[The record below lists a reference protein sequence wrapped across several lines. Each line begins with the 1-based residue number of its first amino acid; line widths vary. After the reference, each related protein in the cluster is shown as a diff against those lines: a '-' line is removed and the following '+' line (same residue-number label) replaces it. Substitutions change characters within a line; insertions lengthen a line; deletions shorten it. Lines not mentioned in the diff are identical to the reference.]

1 MKYMTFNSSCSY
13 AGLAN
18 LLSFYGVD
26 TQDRDIALQM
36 RLPYLFAREDG
47 CYLAGPMLQGA
58 EWFNLYLKPL
68 GFTFSEIWL
77 GREEV
82 CANRLAGSPA
92 MLGLR
97 VSQESKHA
105 VVYTGRQDGKYQFIN
120 HKRMDSPEPESLCLT
135 ENELLARLD
144 ETVVVGRLGQTQ
156 PDRVDYHSYL
166 EKSVQ
171 TLQSLML
178 EIVDFCMI
186 GQSISALQRAKND
199 LFRPVMVDGVTMLE
213 LLGEDVDTEVLEM
226 LRTVRKQF
234 LDVIRAGHS
243 ECLENVLN
251 MPKLIG
257 SIAYF
262 EHLVTERIKLE

>member
-26 TQDRDIALQM
+26 TEDRDIALQM
-36 RLPYLFAREDG
+36 RLPYLFACEDG
-47 CYLAGPMLQGA
+47 RYLAGPMLQGA
-58 EWFNLYLKPL
+58 EWFNLYLNPL
-68 GFTFSEIWL
+68 GFSLSEQQL
-77 GREEV
+77 DREKI
-82 CANRLAGSPA
+82 CSGLQAGSFA

-97 VSQESKHA
+97 VSKEGKHA

-120 HKRMDSPEPESLCLT
+120 NKRKDSPEPETLCLT
-135 ENELLARLD
+135 KDELLDRLD
-144 ETVVVGRLGQTQ
+144 ETVTVGRLERTDPVQTDFR
-156 PDRVDYHSYL
+156 PYL
-166 EKSVQ
+166 NESVR
-171 TLQSLML
+171 TLQSLIL
-178 EIVDFCMI
+178 EISDFCMV
-186 GQSISALQRAKND
+186 GQSIVALQKAKND
-199 LFRPVMVDGVTMLE
+199 LFRAVLVDGLTMLE
-213 LLGEDVDTEVLEM
+213 LLGEDVETEFVTKLK
-226 LRTVRKQF
+226 TVRAQF

-243 ECLENVLN
+243 ERLEDVLD